1 MRALWKWEG
10 IFVDV
15 GAEGGF
21 KDKMYLIL
29 SNIFQVYEK
38 YFAHIHFFLRIRN
51 FHLDLEEMGIQSLVS
66 ISMF

>member
-1 MRALWKWEG
+1 M
-10 IFVDV
+10 

-38 YFAHIHFFLRIRN
+38 HIARIHFFLRIRN
-51 FHLDLEEMGIQSLVS
+51 FHLDIDEMGIQSLVS